1 MLTKKSPKTKNKSKR
16 FSLILGHLNLFF
28 LLEKMLG
35 LCLSVCMSVCLFVWV
50 RLVQNPR
57 ISHWTAPLTNHSRQ
71 RSDTAR
77 IKKTPKSNVFLLP
90 IRRCVR
96 PQIASVLHVF
106 SSAEEPSLLA
116 HPALTYCC
124 AASCC
129 DLDQQ
134 LPKFNRGGRT
144 TQKPNLGLTYT
155 YGTPGH
161 WSFEALKNAIIPYF
175 VDAQVLEAV
184 FPPLGCGQ
192 VCSASSSSSSPY
204 LWLFRWLCLY
214 FRNELKKSEPQVIVF
229 FRIWFP
235 ANEPRRSCH
244 SCRRRARGR
253 TVTPPWKMG
262 LFCRRFGSASIR
274 LPTE

>member
-1 MLTKKSPKTKNKSKR
+1 MYSYSLSAGVCGPRSPQCCTCSPA
-16 FSLILGHLNLFF
+16 
-28 LLEKMLG
+28 
-35 LCLSVCMSVCLFVWV
+35 
-50 RLVQNPR
+50 PR
-57 ISHWTAPLTNHSRQ
+57 SRACSRTPPSPTAAPPPAATSTNSCPSSTEAAELRRSQTWASPTHMGRQ
-71 RSDTAR
+71 V
-77 IKKTPKSNVFLLP
+77 I
-90 IRRCVR
+90 
-96 PQIASVLHVF
+96 
-106 SSAEEPSLLA
+106 
-116 HPALTYCC
+116 
-124 AASCC
+124 
-129 DLDQQ
+129 
-134 LPKFNRGGRT
+134 
-144 TQKPNLGLTYT
+144 
-155 YGTPGH
+155 
-161 WSFEALKNAIIPYF
+161 ALKNAILPHF
-175 VDAQVLEAV
+175 VDAQVLAAV
-184 FPPLGCGQ
+184 LPPLDCGQ